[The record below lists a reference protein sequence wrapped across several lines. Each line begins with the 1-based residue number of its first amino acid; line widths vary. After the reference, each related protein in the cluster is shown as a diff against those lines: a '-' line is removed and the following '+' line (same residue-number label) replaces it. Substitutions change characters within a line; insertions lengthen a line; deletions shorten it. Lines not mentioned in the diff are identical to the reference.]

1 MSTSNTAAATASG
14 NKENPP
20 AASKLKG
27 IVKQIGFSAP
37 HFCTNVYLRNFLS
50 KERMASHQIDYQY
63 E

>member
-27 IVKQIGFSAP
+27 IVKQVSINSELQISQL
-37 HFCTNVYLRNFLS
+37 TNLKKNIFL
-50 KERMASHQIDYQY
+50 
-63 E
+63 